1 MKNIFLLL
9 MGMIVTLVVDAQTN
23 ADSFDLGKWNKEVLT
38 EANTA
43 KDVNYLDEEEKEL
56 IFLTN
61 LARLNGELFSETIL
75 DIYLKDKK
83 SSRYTRSLY
92 RDLKKV
98 KNLPPLDPEEDLYK
112 AALEHAETSGKRG
125 TTGHQRF
132 GKRYDPLMKNYNEI
146 GENLA
151 YGYRSAPDILIQ
163 LLIDEGIPDLGHRKN
178 LLNPNFNSIGVAIES
193 HKKYRF
199 NCVMSFGKKVK

>member
-1 MKNIFLLL
+1 MKNILLL
-9 MGMIVTLVVDAQTN
+9 VIGMMAMSVVEGQTN
-23 ADSFDLGKWNKEVLT
+23 AESFDLEKWDSDLLT
-38 EANTA
+38 KANTA
-43 KDVNYLDEEEKEL
+43 NDVNYLDEEEKEL

-75 DIYLKDKK
+75 DVYLKDKK

-92 RDLKKV
+92 RDLKKI
-98 KNLPPLDPEEDLYK
+98 KNLPPLDQEKDLYE

-132 GKRYDPLMKNYNEI
+132 GKRYDPLMKNYDEI

-178 LLNPNFNSIGVAIES
+178 LLNPNFNSIGVAIEN
-193 HKKYRF
+193 HKNYRF